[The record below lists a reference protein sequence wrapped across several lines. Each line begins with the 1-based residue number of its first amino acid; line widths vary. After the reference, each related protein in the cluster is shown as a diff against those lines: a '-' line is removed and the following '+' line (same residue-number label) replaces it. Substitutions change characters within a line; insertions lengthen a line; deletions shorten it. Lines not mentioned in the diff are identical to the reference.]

1 MKIPNPIKN
10 YREKKA
16 EEKRRKEAERK
27 KQQKRT
33 LLICAGIF
41 AALFVIIGIGAL
53 TEDDTP
59 QLPEPSS
66 QVETIVD
73 ESSVPEEVTPE
84 VNPIQVGQ
92 NPVSRSN
99 LQQRLKHPKAQL
111 LPTIL
116 RAFQHIPAIR
126 MWK

>member
-59 QLPEPSS
+59 QLPE
-66 QVETIVD
+66 
-73 ESSVPEEVTPE
+73 
-84 VNPIQVGQ
+84 
-92 NPVSRSN
+92 N
-99 LQQRLKHPKAQL
+99 LFRL
-111 LPTIL
+111 LPVVQPDTRQL
-116 RAFQHIPAIR
+116 G
-126 MWK
+126 